1 MASDIR
7 TVGQCPGRI
16 GRELVMVVLI
26 ILAIALC
33 FADVLFLPYTFYY
46 QDIQF
51 LHYPGKIYFTR
62 TLQEGNFGFWNP
74 YIFAGYPLQA
84 EPEVG
89 PLYPFNALFLLP
101 IPPYRAQTL
110 FVVLHYAT
118 AGCFTFL
125 LGRRLGLSRAGAVIS
140 ALVYACSGYMMAQLT
155 NFSILTAMVW
165 LPLILLLFSATLDR
179 KNYGYAIATGAVIAL
194 FILTAHPQFILL
206 TLTVVG
212 LFWLYEV
219 ARLLLNGRDGG
230 TPHDNVHEPSA
241 DRFASGPSDQGQAMC
256 GRSDFESPTRRR
268 TALKYFVLLVVAV
281 GVGGALA
288 APQLL
293 PAYQLK
299 SLSVLS
305 ESLGFD
311 FVTSYSLSPYRM
323 VSFLIPNFLGNQA
336 TGYRGPAFYEEHH
349 NYIGILPLVLV
360 VGAWARRRHRA
371 VLFFGLLLVLAVVL
385 SWGRLTPVYEVVAR
399 MPLYNLFRVPARW
412 LYPMTMSLAI
422 LAGFGFDH
430 LLVSA
435 DGRDARRLAYILV
448 GLAVALTLTLPWV
461 FVLKDQVMDLTG
473 WFVDNVYPSY
483 AVFTL
488 RSVVKAFVRFPEPPP
503 SHFLLR
509 AFPFMANPLLHFLLA
524 LDLSAVVVYCFVS
537 GRLPV
542 RWFRAMAATL
552 IAFDLFLVSGSAVNP
567 VAPAAY
573 FDRRESTAFLQEHVG
588 LYRIYPTNQDGDPN
602 FNLGH
607 YFPMIYQIPSF
618 GGSSS
623 LTIRWAQEYRDAAR
637 QNPRLYDLAGVK
649 YVLQEG
655 ADEPHGFSGPL
666 RQVFCL
672 PEIHIWE
679 NPNVMPRAFIVHEA
693 LTPVPAY
700 LYDPEF
706 PFDTKVVLDDPAAVE
721 RLTDDSLPASRD
733 RAEITHYSYNEV
745 TVECET
751 GAPGFLV
758 LTDSLYPG
766 WEVTVDGQPERVYRA
781 DHIFRAVFLPAG
793 RHTVAFRFV
802 QPVFWWGVAVAALT
816 SAGILAV
823 MVVSYARRIG
833 VARSSPTES

>member
-1 MASDIR
+1 MASEIR
-7 TVGQCPGRI
+7 TAGRR
-16 GRELVMVVLI
+16 GAWHAKELAMVALI
-26 ILAIALC
+26 ILAITVC

-62 TLQEGNFGFWNP
+62 TLQEGDFGFWNP

-110 FVVLHYAT
+110 FVVLHYAM

-125 LGRRLGLSRAGAVIS
+125 LGRRLGLSRSGAAIA

-165 LPLILLLFSATLDR
+165 LPLILLLFSVALDR
-179 KNYGYAIATGAVIAL
+179 QSYGYAVASGAVIAL

-212 LFWLYEV
+212 LYCLYEI
-219 ARLLLNGRDGG
+219 ARLLISRHGADCLNDGRRRQ
-230 TPHDNVHEPSA
+230 PA
-241 DRFASGPSDQGQAMC
+241 DQLAPCCCERGEANS
-256 GRSDFESPTRRR
+256 GRSGSECSTVRR
-268 TALKYFVLLVVAV
+268 TALKYCILIAVAV
-281 GVGGALA
+281 TIGVALS
-288 APQLL
+288 APQLF

-323 VSFLIPNFLGNQA
+323 ASFLVPNFLGNQA
-336 TGYRGPAFYEEHH
+336 IGYRGPAFYEEHH
-349 NYIGILPLVLV
+349 NYIGILPLALV

-371 VLFFGLLLVLAVVL
+371 VLFFGLLLILSVVL
-385 SWGRLTPVYEVVAR
+385 SWGRLTPVYDLVAR

-412 LYPMTMSLAI
+412 LYPMTMSLAV
-422 LAGFGFDH
+422 LAGFGFDY
-430 LLVSA
+430 LLANAHSR
-435 DGRDARRLAYILV
+435 GARCLARLLL

-461 FVLKDQVMDLTG
+461 FVLKDQIMDLTG

-488 RSVVKAFVRFPEPPP
+488 RSLIKAFVRFPEPPP
-503 SHFLLR
+503 SNILLQ
-509 AFPFMANPLLHFLLA
+509 AFPLMLNPLLHFLVA
-524 LDLSAVVVYCFVS
+524 LDLSAVLVYCFVS

-542 RWFRAMAATL
+542 RWFRVMAALL
-552 IAFDLFLVSGSAVNP
+552 IAFDLFLVSGSAINP

-573 FDRRESTAFLQEHVG
+573 FDRRESTAFLQENIG

-607 YFPMIYQIPSF
+607 YFPMIYRIPSF

-623 LTIRWAQEYRDAAR
+623 LTVRWAQEYRDAAR

-655 ADEPHGFSGPL
+655 DDAPQGFSGPL
-666 RQVFCL
+666 REVFSC

-679 NPNVMPRAFIVHEA
+679 NSSVMSRAFIVHEA
-693 LTPVPAY
+693 MASMPTY
-700 LYDPEF
+700 LYDPTF

-721 RLTDDSLPASRD
+721 RLAADPLPAGGD
-733 RAEITHYSYNEV
+733 RAEITRYSYNEV

-751 GAPGFLV
+751 SAPGFLV
-758 LTDSLYPG
+758 LTDSFYPG
-766 WEVTVDGQPERVYRA
+766 WEATVDGRPERVYRA
-781 DHIFRAVFLPAG
+781 DHIFRAVLLPAG
-793 RHTVAFRFV
+793 RHTVVFRFV
-802 QPVFWWGVAVAALT
+802 QPAFWWGVAVAALT
-816 SAGILAV
+816 AAGILAF
-823 MVVSYARRIG
+823 MIVSGVRRRS
-833 VARSSPTES
+833 VARSSPTKS